1 MSIAVGMRHTSS
13 RVGGRHAYLIF
24 IVHDRIYTRVARLMV
39 ENISVHHHLGT
50 YPQYMVVSVYLLER
64 EVVGGLFI
72 GRSSII
78 YFFLRSENLLSL
90 FSF

>member
-1 MSIAVGMRHTSS
+1 MSIAVGMRHTTS

-39 ENISVHHHLGT
+39 ENVSVRHHLGT